1 MWTSAGRQTG
11 DAPRDGGAGG
21 RWHVYTTAFTSRSE
35 VDFHCKDGDVHAVAN
50 ITGRL
55 E

>member
-1 MWTSAGRQTG
+1 MWTSAGRQTVTLLVRAG
-11 DAPRDGGAGG
+11 RVVDGSFNA
-21 RWHVYTTAFTSRSE
+21 TAFTGRSE

-50 ITGRL
+50 IRGRL